1 MKVKLRENGQMVLG
15 RILAPDR
22 KGFYFASG
30 GTVFL
35 MLCAPNPPNSKRMC
49 LFLAV
54 CAVRIRSSFMALS
67 RFQPVDEYI
76 KFSDEL
82 TASLDV
88 LDVFGKSYKG
98 DKWGAGRGEEVC
110 NIPRSS
116 PSTASS
122 VRA

>member
-1 MKVKLRENGQMVLG
+1 MR
-15 RILAPDR
+15 
-22 KGFYFASG
+22 
-30 GTVFL
+30 
-35 MLCAPNPPNSKRMC
+35 

-54 CAVRIRSSFMALS
+54 CAVRIQSSFMTLS
-67 RFQPVDEYI
+67 RFQPVEEYI
-76 KFSDEL
+76 KVSDAL

-98 DKWGAGRGEEVC
+98 DKWGAGRGEEGR